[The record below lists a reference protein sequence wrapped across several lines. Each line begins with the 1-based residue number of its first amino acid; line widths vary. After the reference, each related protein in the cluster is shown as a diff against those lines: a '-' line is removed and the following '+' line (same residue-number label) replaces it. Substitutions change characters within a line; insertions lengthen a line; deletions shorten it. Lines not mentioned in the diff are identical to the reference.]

1 MKRLG
6 ASFLGAL
13 VVVLAMF
20 WPAFNFFSTTDET
33 PEFARITDYR
43 AAFDVDADGTMRAHE
58 TLTVDFPLGRHGIFR
73 FFDIADANSPHVRYV
88 PKDIVV
94 TRDGRSDGVA
104 ILHQGEGRF
113 VVARIGEA
121 DTTISGTHVYDIRYR
136 VDGVAHRQ
144 RLRLAVLL
152 EPDPRRLADADR
164 PEHADRAPPGTPGRR
179 SARSAST
186 APAGATPPSTAAR

>member
-13 VVVLAMF
+13 IVVLAMF

-43 AAFDVDADGTMRAHE
+43 ATFDVDADGTMRAHE
-58 TLTVDFPLGRHGIFR
+58 TLTVDLPLGRHGIFR

-88 PKDIVV
+88 PKNIVV
-94 TRDGRSDGVA
+94 TRDGGSDGVA

-121 DTTISGTHVYDIRYR
+121 DTTISGTHVYDITYR
-136 VDGVAHRQ
+136 VDGVLTDSGSDSQFYWNLIPSGWRMPIAQ
-144 RLRLAVLL
+144 STLTVTL
-152 EPDPRRLADADR
+152 
-164 PEHADRAPPGTPGRR
+164 PGTPKE
-179 SARSAST
+179 
-186 APAGATPPSTAAR
+186 

>member
-1 MKRLG
+1 MAR
-6 ASFLGAL
+6 SSWC
-13 VVVLAMF
+13 
-20 WPAFNFFSTTDET
+20 WPCSGRPVNFFSTTDET

-43 AAFDVDADGTMRAHE
+43 ATFDVDADGTMRAHE
-58 TLTVDFPLGRHGIFR
+58 TLTVDLPLGRHGIFR

-88 PKDIVV
+88 PKNIVV
-94 TRDGRSDGVA
+94 TRDGGSDGVA

-121 DTTISGTHVYDIRYR
+121 DTTISGTHVYDITYR

-152 EPDPRRLADADR
+152 EPDPQRLADADR
-164 PEHADRAPPGTPGRR
+164 PEHADRHPPRHSGGDEVRGRR
-179 SARSAST
+179 QQHRRA
-186 APAGATPPSTAAR
+186 ATPPSTAAR